1 MLWISTFLREN
12 FKAVHHSQNHHF
24 DLLKR
29 TADPDRRTAQWTSL
43 IIGRSTWYIEPLT
56 AVETRPWWSPTWA
69 YFDQLH
75 NKSTYCWTA
84 QIWELWSILS
94 MEQDFCGITQNPSL
108 FTLPLLQQMVVPD
121 YLCSQWSQNWL
132 VSKICWLF
140 EMLSWWINPMFLVL
154 TQSRITIFPDTS
166 RIWNWKEHS
175 NQS

>member
-108 FTLPLLQQMVVPD
+108 FTLPFAADGCPWLSLLSMI
-121 YLCSQWSQNWL
+121 
-132 VSKICWLF
+132 SK
-140 EMLSWWINPMFLVL
+140 L
-154 TQSRITIFPDTS
+154 TGIQDLLIIWDAFMMNKPHVFGAHTKSNNYFSRHFQDLKLEGTF
-166 RIWNWKEHS
+166 
-175 NQS
+175 

>member
-24 DLLKR
+24 DLLNR

-108 FTLPLLQQMVVPD
+108 FTLPFAADGCPWLSLLSMI
-121 YLCSQWSQNWL
+121 
-132 VSKICWLF
+132 SK
-140 EMLSWWINPMFLVL
+140 L
-154 TQSRITIFPDTS
+154 TGIQDLLI
-166 RIWNWKEHS
+166 IWDAFMMNKLHVFGAHKKV
-175 NQS
+175 